1 MFAPSDT
8 KKVASVTECFP
19 LSLLSV
25 TLRAG
30 KHKSLVILNEKEM
43 AKLMSNQRQKLER
56 ADNLLGQITVTVNSR
71 LQLKTE

>member
-1 MFAPSDT
+1 MFAPSDA

-30 KHKSLVILNEKEM
+30 KHKSLVTLNEKE
-43 AKLMSNQRQKLER
+43 
-56 ADNLLGQITVTVNSR
+56 G
-71 LQLKTE
+71 KTNVQPETET